1 MRKERFPEQWISKLM
16 PQGYGLFHI
25 IERINE
31 NAYKI
36 DLPGKYG
43 VDVTFNIFNIFLF
56 DVGDDSRTNSFD
68 DRRNDTTQ
76 ATPRDLLEVLISLVT
91 RLRTKR
97 FKEILLIYFMFEKDL
112 LMGFRHYNK
121 IGIRRLKSVNFY
133 LSLLFWS

>member
-1 MRKERFPEQWISKLM
+1 MRKETFPEQWISKLM

-43 VDVTFNIFNIFLF
+43 VDVTFNISNIFLF

-76 ATPRDLLEVLISLVT
+76 AIPRDLLEVLISLVT
-91 RLRTKR
+91 RLRAKR
-97 FKEILLIYFMFEKDL
+97 FKETLLIYFIFEKDL
-112 LMGFRHYNK
+112 LMDIQTLQQDWNK
-121 IGIRRLKSVNFY
+121 KIKIC
-133 LSLLFWS
+133 